1 MQALSQ
7 KGSGKL
13 LSPLP
18 KEEDRRLPLK
28 KWMESMKEL
37 VQDSKPPPRSVH
49 PVKLHGGSLYPSK
62 SCSLLTV
69 SCDGLYVADTLSHL

>member
-1 MQALSQ
+1 MQALNQ
-7 KGSGKL
+7 KAGAGSGKL

-37 VQDSKPPPRSVH
+37 AGDVPGKILGPPR
-49 PVKLHGGSLYPSK
+49 
-62 SCSLLTV
+62 
-69 SCDGLYVADTLSHL
+69 